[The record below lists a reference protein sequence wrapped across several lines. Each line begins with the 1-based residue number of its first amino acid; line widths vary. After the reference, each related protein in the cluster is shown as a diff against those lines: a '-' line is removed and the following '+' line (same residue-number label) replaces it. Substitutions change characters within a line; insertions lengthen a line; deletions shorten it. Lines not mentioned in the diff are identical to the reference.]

1 MTRKL
6 LIVLVN
12 TDPRNPEELGAPF
25 YHAAVAAAMDY
36 EVDVICAATAGKLM
50 RKGVVEAICIKPGHD
65 KTVYDWIRDA
75 HKNGARFWACPANLD
90 LFDMTEQ
97 DLIPECKG
105 LMGAA
110 AMLQNIMSDDY
121 RVLTYEDRQWRW
133 CRARTIRSTC
143 TTIWTTRSGMS
154 LCPTGR
160 SRAGYPIAI
169 ELAGDVLVFTP
180 EARRQNLRSAAVIR
194 DHRMRQV
201 GRRGRRF
208 RRRRGRRQPRTGVAP
223 EAAQRRRL
231 RGRLDADRAARFSAG
246 KTI

>member
-50 RKGVVEAICIKPGHD
+50 RKGVAEAICIKPGHD

-75 HKNGARFWACPANLD
+75 GIGKEVARQFANLD

-121 RVLTYEDRQWRW
+121 RVLTY
-133 CRARTIRSTC
+133 
-143 TTIWTTRSGMS
+143 
-154 LCPTGR
+154 
-160 SRAGYPIAI
+160 
-169 ELAGDVLVFTP
+169 
-180 EARRQNLRSAAVIR
+180 
-194 DHRMRQV
+194 
-201 GRRGRRF
+201 
-208 RRRRGRRQPRTGVAP
+208 
-223 EAAQRRRL
+223 
-231 RGRLDADRAARFSAG
+231 
-246 KTI
+246 